1 MLAVNEWMTGN
12 ILTVDGGM
20 MSRAN
25 MPVRPKPPK
34 PAVTQKND
42 SSNDSK
48 SSKVSFEVP

>member
-1 MLAVNEWMTGN
+1 MTGN

-34 PAVTQKND
+34 PVVAQKND
-42 SSNDSK
+42 SSNDLK
-48 SSKVSFEVP
+48 TSKVSFEVP